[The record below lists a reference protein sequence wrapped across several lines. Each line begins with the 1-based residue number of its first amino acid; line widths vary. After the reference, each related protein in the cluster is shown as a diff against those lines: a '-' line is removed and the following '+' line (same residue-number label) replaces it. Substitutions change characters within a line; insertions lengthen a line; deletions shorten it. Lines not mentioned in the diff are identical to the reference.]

1 MPLPVRFRVDRPNR
15 ALRITSGSRAWEVT
29 RRHWLPF
36 SAASWAASLLVWA
49 ALVLAFCRV
58 EGGAGG

>member
-1 MPLPVRFRVDRPNR
+1 MPLRFQIDRPRR
-15 ALRITSGSRAWEVT
+15 ALRITAGARAWEVT

-36 SAASWAASLLVWA
+36 SAASWAVSLLVWA

-58 EGGAGG
+58 EEEGGLD